1 MHRRKRAVSRAA
13 IDPRAQLLALQALDP
28 GSTAA
33 AAGLTKAPKYNSTSS
48 MYIDSTITKP
58 CIDEIIFC
66 VAIVIHDRIKEGER
80 ALQDDPDSVAQLPK
94 NFDMKS
100 KPLLAQ
106 LSAAD
111 PTENNIFQ
119 AIKSIYSIAEFS
131 AECLVI
137 SLLYIERLRSLTG
150 TRMAP
155 ACTPP
160 DDVR

>member
-1 MHRRKRAVSRAA
+1 
-13 IDPRAQLLALQALDP
+13 
-28 GSTAA
+28 
-33 AAGLTKAPKYNSTSS
+33 

-66 VAIVIHDRIKEGER
+66 VAIVIHDRIER
-80 ALQDDPDSVAQLPK
+80 ASARYK
-94 NFDMKS
+94 TARRCCTAAENSDMKS

-106 LSAAD
+106 LSTAD